1 MPYLP
6 ELVTSGG
13 VAGAVA
19 GLWAFLRSVTGRA
32 LVARLKTGIVTETRS
47 LREAVENLAQVV
59 AAQGESI
66 EWLRTELDRTRIEL
80 QEARIALNN
89 KEDRLGKENEKLRKR
104 VAELEAQ
111 VKALEAALASRKRSP
126 RKTITK
132 AGK

>member
-1 MPYLP
+1 MQYLP
-6 ELVTSGG
+6 ELVTGTST
-13 VAGAVA
+13 AAVA
-19 GLWAFLRSVTGRA
+19 AATWRFLRSAAGKA

-66 EWLRTELDRTRIEL
+66 EWLRTELDRTRTEL
-80 QEARIALNN
+80 QEARTALNN
-89 KEDRLGKENEKLRKR
+89 KESKLEKENEKLRKR

-111 VKALEAALASRKRSP
+111 VKALEAALASKTRRT
-126 RKTITK
+126 RKTTTK